1 LGEKKLHRRIPGK
14 TGFVFSVFCGVFCLV
29 LGVQSIIYSSEA
41 KSSQPVLQTQSDSV
55 SKSPDSTV
63 SAQPIPDS
71 AIASMQELLAYAK
84 NDLNHSVEGVFQKIA
99 QHQAPY
105 VDSLDPA
112 KYIWIYDTNTVIVAH
127 PRTELIG
134 TSFGNKPDVRGFRF
148 RDAIIKEALQNGS
161 GWVSYSYE
169 KPGELGV
176 FIKYTYFELWE
187 NSSGLKYI
195 VCTGYYP

>member
-1 LGEKKLHRRIPGK
+1 MESSIPGK
-14 TGFVFSVFCGVFCLV
+14 TGFFLRVCGCV
-29 LGVQSIIYSSEA
+29 LCFVLAAQTFIHSSEA
-41 KSSQPVLQTQSDSV
+41 KSTHPGLKVHSDSGKAH
-55 SKSPDSTV
+55 SERGPSD
-63 SAQPIPDS
+63 QPIPDS
-71 AIASMQELLAYAK
+71 ALASMQELLAYTK
-84 NDLNHSVEGVFQKIA
+84 NELDHSVESVFLKIA

-105 VDSLDPA
+105 VDSLDPSN
-112 KYIWIYDTNTVIVAH
+112 YIWIYDTNTVIVAH

-148 RDAIIKEALQNGS
+148 RDAIIKSALQNGS

-176 FIKYTYFELWE
+176 FIKYAYFELWE
-187 NSSGLKYI
+187 NDSGLKYI